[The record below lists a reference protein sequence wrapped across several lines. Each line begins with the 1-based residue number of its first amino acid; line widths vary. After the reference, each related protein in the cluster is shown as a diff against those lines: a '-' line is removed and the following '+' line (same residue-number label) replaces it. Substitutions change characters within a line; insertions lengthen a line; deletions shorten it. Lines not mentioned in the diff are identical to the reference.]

1 MRQASSTLFSW
12 RISCKVSSVT
22 TIEEKSVK
30 LVTRKC
36 LAAKLLSLEYAYF
49 VKSLTEENKKIM

>member
-30 LVTRKC
+30 LVTKKC
-36 LAAKLLSLEYAYF
+36 LVAKLLSLEYAYF
-49 VKSLTEENKKIM
+49 VKSLTVNY